1 MNRTDRPAL
10 RGAGLALLAATLF
23 GISTPLVQRAGNGVG
38 PFSTA
43 ALLYAGAAM
52 AGALTRRPVEREA
65 ALHAIDLRR
74 VALMALFGAAIGPV
88 ALAWGLQRTSATSA
102 SLMLTLE
109 ALFTVVLAHVLYR
122 EQMDRRV
129 WLAMLLLLAGG
140 AVLVSDRGSVGG
152 AQLVGLLAVL
162 AATAAWGVDN
172 TLSRALAERDPGQ
185 VVLAKAAMGALLTTA
200 LALAVREPMPTLGR
214 GLALLAIGAT
224 GYGLSL
230 RLYLLAQRAFGA
242 ARTGSVFAFAPFI
255 GALLAIA
262 LGDRSLSIGMA
273 AGGVLMLAG
282 VALHLAESHAH
293 EHTHETVEHE
303 HSHTHDDGHHNHGHE
318 PIPMGSHSHQH
329 RHEPVRPQSSSRAR
343 RTPWSPPLTHV
354 GIAMHAALKMAVR
367 AGSCEM
373 SALAYPSPRSSS
385 RSCEWLVD
393 CFPTSKPAPERSGVG
408 CASSR
413 SCWAASGSSSA
424 RSTLPSSLP
433 FRRRAWRSS
442 WPTR

>member
-1 MNRTDRPAL
+1 MKRTDRPAL
-10 RGAGLALLAATLF
+10 RGAGLAMLAATLF
-23 GISTPLVQRAGNGVG
+23 GISTPLVQRAGSGVG

-43 ALLYAGAAM
+43 ALLYVGAAL

-65 ALHAIDLRR
+65 ALRAIDLRR

-122 EQMDRRV
+122 ERMDRRV

-185 VVLAKAAMGALLTTA
+185 VVLAKASMGALLTTA
-200 LALAVREPMPTLGR
+200 LALAAREPMPTLDR

-282 VALHLAESHAH
+282 VVLHLAESHAH

-303 HSHTHDDGHHNHGHE
+303 HSHTHDDGHHNHAHE

-329 RHEPVRPQSSSRAR
+329 RHEPVRHSHP
-343 RTPWSPPLTHV
+343 HV
-354 GIAMHAALKMAVR
+354 PDAHHGHR
-367 AGSCEM
+367 H
-373 SALAYPSPRSSS
+373 
-385 RSCEWLVD
+385 
-393 CFPTSKPAPERSGVG
+393 
-408 CASSR
+408 
-413 SCWAASGSSSA
+413 
-424 RSTLPSSLP
+424 
-433 FRRRAWRSS
+433 
-442 WPTR
+442 